1 MFIVATSVLSVSL
14 CLQAAKCDRICRS
27 LPASAHLPQLFVPSK
42 TSFETTHMLVPLS
55 VYVQPM
61 FSFSSQISFCH
72 VLVRQHCFFLLF
84 LITFQQISSLWA
96 SDFPLTHRLGQSQ
109 ANSLSPA
116 VYSLQ
121 VVFFSSDS
129 IQFGDCSRGQSQHS
143 L

>member
-27 LPASAHLPQLFVPSK
+27 LPASAHLPQIFCPIQDQLRNNPHACAFVCICSANVQ
-42 TSFETTHMLVPLS
+42 LQLS
-55 VYVQPM
+55 DQLLSCSGPTA
-61 FSFSSQISFCH
+61 
-72 VLVRQHCFFLLF
+72 LLF
-84 LITFQQISSLWA
+84 SAFFITFQQISSLWA

-116 VYSLQ
+116 RYSLQ